1 MKRVLLICLIILMA
15 FNPLIAGGSR
25 EETSKIVGGASG
37 AAVGGVAG
45 ATGAAVGVSAAAAAA
60 AKGAAAGAAAGSV
73 IPGIGTVGGAVAGG
87 VIGLLG
93 GGGIGYAI
101 GSAIGNATSTV
112 DSEFINVVTKFSYSQ
127 SGSDRIETITYGAEG
142 TEDAGQ
148 YFVPDFNIGQ
158 DVILNIEMTPSLT
171 ESAYYVKDELRS
183 DRVRIPVQI
192 TISNATNIT
201 VTKDSGV
208 GGNVTPEYD
217 VQGNAI
223 YSFDIANENAPKTVR
238 FRFTPSGEDRA
249 TIEVK
254 YGDSEKPITTKDSNI
269 FATIRFKE
277 M

>member
-1 MKRVLLICLIILMA
+1 MKKVLITLLIISMA
-15 FNPLIAGGSR
+15 FNPLIAGGSQ
-25 EETSKIVGGASG
+25 EETSKIVGGTSG
-37 AAVGGVAG
+37 AVVGGVAG
-45 ATGAAVGVSAAAAAA
+45 VATGLAAAAAGA

-73 IPGIGTVGGAVAGG
+73 VPGIGTGIGAIVGAGVG
-87 VIGLLG
+87 IIG
-93 GGGIGYAI
+93 GGLAGFGI
-101 GSAIGNATSTV
+101 GSAIGNATSNIET
-112 DSEFINVVTKFSYSQ
+112 EYINVVTKFSYSQ

-171 ESAYYVKDELRS
+171 ESAYYVKDELKS

>member
-1 MKRVLLICLIILMA
+1 MKRLLLIWLIILMA
-15 FNPLIAGGSR
+15 FNPVFAGGSN
-25 EETSKIVGGASG
+25 EKTSKIVGGASG
-37 AAVGGVAG
+37 AVVGGVAG
-45 ATGAAVGVSAAAAAA
+45 VTTGIAAAAAGA
-60 AKGAAAGAAAGSV
+60 AKGAATGAAAGSV
-73 IPGIGTVGGAVAGG
+73 VPGLGTGIGA
-87 VIGLLG
+87 VIGAGVGLIG
-93 GGGIGYAI
+93 GGLAGFGI
-101 GSAIGNATSTV
+101 GSAVGNATSDIET
-112 DSEFINVVTKFSYSQ
+112 EYINVVTKFSYSQ
-127 SGSDRIETITYGAEG
+127 SGSDRIETINYGAEG

-171 ESAYYVKDELRS
+171 ESAYYAKDELTS
-183 DRVRIPVQI
+183 ERVRIPVQI
-192 TISNATNIT
+192 TISNATNII

-223 YSFDIANENAPKTVR
+223 YSFDIANESVPKTVR
-238 FRFTPSGEDRA
+238 FRFTPSGEDKA

-254 YGDSEKPITTKDSNI
+254 YGDSENPITTKDSNI

>member
-1 MKRVLLICLIILMA
+1 MKKLLITLLIISMA
-15 FNPLIAGGSR
+15 FYPLIAGGSQ
-25 EETSKIVGGASG
+25 EKTSQIVVGTSG
-37 AAVGGVAG
+37 AVLGGVGGVAAG
-45 ATGAAVGVSAAAAAA
+45 LAFA

-73 IPGIGTVGGAVAGG
+73 VPGIGTGIGAIVGGSV
-87 VIGLLG
+87 GLLG
-93 GGGIGYAI
+93 GGLAGLGI
-101 GSAIGNATSTV
+101 GSAVGNVTANIET
-112 DSEFINVVTKFSYSQ
+112 EYINVVTKFSYSQ

-142 TEDAGQ
+142 TKDAGQ

-171 ESAYYVKDELRS
+171 ESAYYVKDKLKT

-192 TISNATNIT
+192 TISNATNIK

-223 YSFDIANENAPKTVR
+223 YSFDIANEKAPKTVR

-254 YGDSEKPITTKDSNI
+254 YSDSEKPITTKDSNI